1 MENRGMRRRGI
12 LQRHKGFRIKLC
24 HDPVRD
30 RRFFTYQ
37 AFVLIQLAVGTAGR
51 RTASTTR
58 CACQIARPEPRR
70 RPHTTASCHPPSMES
85 ITRCANSHGDLLCI

>member
-1 MENRGMRRRGI
+1 MRRRGI

-37 AFVLIQLAVGTAGR
+37 AYVWIQLSVGTAGS

-58 CACQIARPEPRR
+58 CACRIARPEPRR
-70 RPHTTASCHPPSMES
+70 QPHPTASCHRQSVKP
-85 ITRCANSHGDLLCI
+85 ITHCANSHGDLLCT